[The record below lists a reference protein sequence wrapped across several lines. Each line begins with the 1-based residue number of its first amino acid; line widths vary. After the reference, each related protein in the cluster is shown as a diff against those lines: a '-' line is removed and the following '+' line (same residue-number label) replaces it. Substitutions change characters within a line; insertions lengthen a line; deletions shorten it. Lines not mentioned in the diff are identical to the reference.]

1 LNLDVDLMSK
11 RLLMLESIT
20 QSGKADAFAWYG
32 LGMEYRRAGRIGE
45 ALVTFE
51 KLRELHPDYVPMYL
65 MAGQMLVENQ
75 RVEEARQW
83 LSAGISVAAAQNASH
98 ALGELESALED
109 CS

>member
-1 LNLDVDLMSK
+1 MSK

-20 QSGKADAFAWYG
+20 KNGKADPFAWYG
-32 LGMEYRRAGRIGE
+32 LGMEYRKAGRISE
-45 ALVTFE
+45 ALATFE

-75 RVEEARQW
+75 RQEEARQW
-83 LSAGISVAAAQNASH
+83 LSAGISVAQAQNASH
-98 ALGELESALED
+98 ALGELESALEE